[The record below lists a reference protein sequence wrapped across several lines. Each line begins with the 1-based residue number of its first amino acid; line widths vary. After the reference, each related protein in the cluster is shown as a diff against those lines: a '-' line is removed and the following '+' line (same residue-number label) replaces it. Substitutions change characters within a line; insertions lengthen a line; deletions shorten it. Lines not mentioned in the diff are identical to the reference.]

1 MPDNAKN
8 LLPSTSLV
16 CHQMGHLPWLQGKT
30 AFIYLIFAFIY
41 LIFANLPPNSS
52 STERGGAAAMNFQ

>member
-1 MPDNAKN
+1 MSDNAKN

-16 CHQMGHLPWLQGKT
+16 CHRMGHLPWVQGKP

-41 LIFANLPPNSS
+41 LIFANRPPESS
-52 STERGGAAAMNFQ
+52 SIERGELPQ